1 MYIPTDLIIVLILL
15 ILGLIFGTIAERR
28 HFASIRKREEEYLF
42 LPIST
47 FKRATLKEIDNA
59 KLVSGN
65 VVVSID
71 YFKRFFAFLVN
82 FFGGNIK
89 TYETL
94 LDRAR
99 REAILRMKEQA
110 LDSKEIVNVKI
121 ETSSVSKNA
130 KGSVGSVEVIAYG
143 TAIY

>member
-1 MYIPTDLIIVLILL
+1 MYYDLIIIVILIL
-15 ILGLIFGTIAERR
+15 LGLIFGTIAEKR
-28 HFASIRKREEEYLF
+28 HFISIRKREEEYLF
-42 LPIST
+42 LPIHT
-47 FKRATLKEIDNA
+47 FKRSTLSDIKDV
-59 KLVSGN
+59 KLVSGS

-71 YFKRFFAFLVN
+71 YFKQFFAALVN

-110 LDSKEIVNVKI
+110 LDSKEIANVKI
-121 ETSSVSKNA
+121 ETSSISKNA
-130 KGSVGSVEVIAYG
+130 KGGVGSVEVIAYG

>member
-1 MYIPTDLIIVLILL
+1 MEDIIILVSL
-15 ILGLIFGTIAERR
+15 LVLGLIFGTMAEKK
-28 HFASIRKREEEYLF
+28 HYKSIRKREEEYLF
-42 LPIST
+42 LPINT
-47 FKRATLKEIDNA
+47 FKRSYQNDIKEV
-59 KLVSGN
+59 KLVSGS

-71 YFKRFFAFLVN
+71 FFKKFFAALVN

-99 REAILRMKEQA
+99 REAILRMKEKA

-121 ETSSVSKNA
+121 ETSSISKNA
-130 KGSVGSVEVIAYG
+130 QGGVGSVEVIAYG

>member
-1 MYIPTDLIIVLILL
+1 MYYDLVIIVVLII
-15 ILGLIFGTIAERR
+15 LGFIFGSIAERR
-28 HFASIRKREEEYLF
+28 HFTSIKKREEEYLF
-42 LPIST
+42 LPIHT
-47 FKRATLKEIDNA
+47 FKRATIENINEV

-71 YFKRFFAFLVN
+71 YFKQFFAALVN
-82 FFGGNIK
+82 FFGGNIQ

-110 LDSKEIVNVKI
+110 LDSKEIANVKV
-121 ETSSVSKNA
+121 ETSSISKNA
-130 KGSVGSVEVIAYG
+130 KGGVGSVEVIAYG